1 MERHN
6 FHVLSLLSAQKL
18 DSFLVLLQ
26 RLREDFVK
34 RHFDCWKHAYT
45 HGYLDMPSLVS
56 SSEDEEAAPMLHVVE
71 ALSDSDE
78 E

>member
-6 FHVLSLLSAQKL
+6 FQVLSLLSAQQL
-18 DSFLVLLQ
+18 NSFLVLLQ
-26 RLREDFVK
+26 HLVK
-34 RHFDCWKHAYT
+34 RHFDYWKHAYI
-45 HGYLDMPSLVS
+45 HGYLDVPSLVS
-56 SSEDEEAAPMLHVVE
+56 SAEDEEAAAMRHAME